1 VREEF
6 PRFRRGKRTRFG
18 ELNGMGVSNAVMRHD
33 RFLVWV
39 GGVALAVNLV
49 AAWIALVAERG
60 HPHEFHTYWAALFW
74 TTTQMLTVSSQLPNP
89 SSTAAHILDVVLE
102 FLSITIVT
110 SIAGSWAAFFHHR
123 RHGARAASN
132 AENGPSPSGAS
143 AQP

>member
-1 VREEF
+1 MAI
-6 PRFRRGKRTRFG
+6 GD
-18 ELNGMGVSNAVMRHD
+18 AVMRHD
-33 RFLVWV
+33 RFLAWV
-39 GGVALAVNLV
+39 GAVAMAINLV

-89 SSTAAHILDVVLE
+89 SSTVAHILDVVLE
-102 FLSITIVT
+102 LLAITIVT

-123 RHGARAASN
+123 RHGAREAAS
-132 AENGPSPSGAS
+132 AENGPAASGAS